1 MDQDRADHV
10 PGFTKARS
18 AWQEEGKMPVSRQQ
32 SAPGRNDVQY
42 FLALLEHRDEINVN
56 IGMIF

>member
-1 MDQDRADHV
+1 V